1 VSRHRRATVS
11 INFQG
16 DSRPLASLEAEF
28 KVACDAAIDACRRL
42 SPPYRPTVWIGMI
55 ANLGAAEAARR
66 LVVSGDIQTGFG
78 RLVQAGRPELTIEWE
93 ILRPPVGS
101 VVQRSAPRSCSLA
114 SPPSRHRAA
123 TMII

>member
-1 VSRHRRATVS
+1 VS

-42 SPPYRPTVWIGMI
+42 SPPNRPTVWIGMI

-78 RLVQAGRPELTIEWE
+78 RLVQAERPELTIEWE
-93 ILRPPVGS
+93 ILSLQWDPLFSDQHREAARWRLGQAGIEPP
-101 VVQRSAPRSCSLA
+101 R
-114 SPPSRHRAA
+114 
-123 TMII
+123 